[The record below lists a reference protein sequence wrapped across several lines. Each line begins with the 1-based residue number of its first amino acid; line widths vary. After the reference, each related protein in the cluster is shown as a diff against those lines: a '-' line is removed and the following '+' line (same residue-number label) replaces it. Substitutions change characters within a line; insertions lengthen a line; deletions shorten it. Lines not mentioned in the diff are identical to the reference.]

1 MSRKKPVKTVK
12 EVIISPLEI
21 RKADDIIITENTK
34 VELNSEFGP
43 DELVIRQP
51 DEVPDTDV
59 KTVIGLAS
67 AEHLQKSGWQLIDCH
82 HTPEGKEYK
91 FRKAN

>member
-12 EVIISPLEI
+12 EVIVEPVKTE
-21 RKADDIIITENTK
+21 DIIITENTK

>member
-1 MSRKKPVKTVK
+1 MSRKKPIKTVK
-12 EVIISPLEI
+12 EVIVESVKTE
-21 RKADDIIITENTK
+21 DIIITENTK